1 MALAL
6 VPTIMGH
13 TVFNWALRYVKAA
26 VVSVS
31 ILGEPV
37 GATILAYFIF
47 DQVPTM
53 LQLMGGAV
61 IITGLMIFI
70 RSVVR

>member
-1 MALAL
+1 L
-6 VPTIMGH
+6 GH
-13 TVFNWALRYVKAA
+13 TVFHWALRYVKAA

-47 DQVPTM
+47 QEIPGL
-53 LQLMGGAV
+53 LQLAGGFT
-61 IITGLMIFI
+61 IILGLYTFI
-70 RSVVR
+70 TCSFVQGKQI